1 MSVDALRGFDMMWIV
16 GAGSLVDA
24 LNRMSQNAVTG
35 TLAHQL
41 EHAEWAGFRFYDCIF
56 PLFVFL
62 MGVSIVFSLSK
73 AIEQGTRAAAFRRLA
88 QRFLLMFGVALF
100 YSGGFRELWPDM
112 RLLGVLNRI
121 ALCYLGGSLLFLYFR
136 PKALVGIAAALLLGY
151 WALVALVPIR
161 DIRLDKESL
170 AKMAVTQGKPE
181 LAEVIR
187 KPGNPSAVKDS
198 PVMAFAHSSYDATS
212 ARVTGKYE
220 PGYNVVNHFD
230 FNYLPGKKWDNFY
243 DPEGYLST
251 IPAIVTCLLGVFVGL
266 LLRQAGISDQRKALL
281 LVACGLAAVAA
292 GWVWNLWFPVIK
304 KIWTSSYVLVAGG
317 WSAVLLGLFHYLV
330 EVKQYRR
337 WCQPFVWIGTN
348 SITIYLVSNMLGG
361 FSKLSV
367 RLVGGDV
374 KAFLDS
380 HVATGLGD
388 LSVALVG
395 LGLVFWFCGFLHRN
409 RIFIRL

>member
-73 AIEQGTRAAAFRRLA
+73 AIEQGTRTAAFRRLA
-88 QRFLLMFGVALF
+88 QRFLLMFAVALF

-136 PKALVGIAAALLLGY
+136 PKALVGIAAGLLLGY
-151 WALVALVPIR
+151 WALVALVPMR

-170 AKMAVTQGKPE
+170 AQLAITQGKPE

-187 KPGNPSAVKDS
+187 KPVNPSTIKDS
-198 PVMAFAHSSYDATS
+198 PVMAFAHSAYDATT

-281 LVACGLAAVAA
+281 LVACGLAAVAI
-292 GWVWNLWFPVIK
+292 GWIWNLWFPVIK

-317 WSAVLLGLFHYLV
+317 WSAMLLGLFHYLV

-361 FSKLSV
+361 FNKLSV